1 MTVQAH
7 FSPDLF
13 QFLLELQ
20 ANNDRTWFADNK
32 ARYEQDVKEPL
43 LNFIADFEPHLH
55 SISKH
60 FVADTRA
67 NGGSMF
73 RIYRD
78 IRFSKDKT
86 PHKTHGA
93 IHFRHE
99 AGKSAH
105 APGFYLHLGPDD
117 VFAGV
122 GVWRPDTS
130 TVTRIRER
138 IVADGEGWH
147 GALTA
152 PGFAEDFEL
161 GGDSLKRPPR
171 GFDPDHP
178 DIDDLKRKDHI
189 AACSFTEQDVTA
201 PGFIDSFA
209 DACRTASPYAEYL
222 TKAIGLPY

>member
-1 MTVQAH
+1 MQTH
-7 FSPDLF
+7 FGSELF

-20 ANNDRTWFADNK
+20 ANNNREWFADNK
-32 ARYEQDVKEPL
+32 ARYERDIKEPL

-86 PHKTHGA
+86 PYKTHGA
-93 IHFRHE
+93 VHFRHE

-105 APGFYLHLGPDD
+105 APGFYLHLGPDEI
-117 VFAGV
+117 FAGV
-122 GVWRPDTS
+122 GVWRPDTAA
-130 TVTRIRER
+130 VTSIRAR
-138 IVADGEGWH
+138 IVADAKGWH
-147 GALTA
+147 SALKA
-152 PGFAEDFEL
+152 PGFAEEFEL
-161 GGDSLKRPPR
+161 GGESLKRPPR

-178 DIDDLKRKDHI
+178 DIEDLKRKDHV
-189 AACSFTEQDVTA
+189 ATFSFTEQQVTA

-209 DACRTASPYAEYL
+209 HVCQKASPYAEFL
-222 TKAIGLPY
+222 TTAVGLDY